1 MGARPL
7 GKHLEPVIYILPNL
21 ILCDPIALLDFA
33 FKLVA
38 TAIDRSK
45 IVICEL
51 APLLLYAAAELLPIS
66 FNAVPIHCVL
76 LQVVG
81 FVKRPR
87 WAGLLFHAPL
97 RESLLYGVGARTQV
111 YL

>member
-1 MGARPL
+1 MTRPL

-21 ILCDPIALLDFA
+21 ILSDPIALLDFA
-33 FKLVA
+33 FKLIA

-66 FNAVPIHCVL
+66 FNARIL
-76 LQVVG
+76 LQVFG
-81 FVKRPR
+81 GP
-87 WAGLLFHAPL
+87 
-97 RESLLYGVGARTQV
+97 
-111 YL
+111 